1 MAGAEEIEITSKTYA
16 AGQKRFFFNLKQ
28 NSRGRFLKIAEVSRG
43 QRNTVIIPEN
53 GWAGFARTLQGFID
67 GSALDGVDAPPA
79 PAGGDEGRVEDS
91 SGLQVWVEN
100 LPWETDDAS
109 LRAYFEQCGEVSE
122 CVIQR
127 NGGGRSRGTAII
139 RFATPEGAGKAMEQ
153 LNETEVGG
161 RSIRVRLDRYG

>member
-1 MAGAEEIEITSKTYA
+1 MADGEIEITSKTFS

-28 NSRGRFLKIAEVSRG
+28 NPRGRFLKIAEVSRG

-53 GWAGFARTLQGFID
+53 GWAGFASTLQGFID

-79 PAGGDEGRVEDS
+79 PVVAAPEERVEDS

-109 LRAYFEQCGEVSE
+109 LRAYFEQCGDVNE

-127 NGGGRSRGTAII
+127 NAGGRSRGTAII
-139 RFATPEGAGKAMEQ
+139 RFAGADGAAKAIEQ